1 MNKQENLLEC
11 VGIIMDGNRR
21 WAKKFGKPA
30 IFGHKKGY
38 EKLKEFVGW
47 ARDEKI
53 KHLIVYAFSAE
64 NWNRGKKEVNQ
75 LMKLLAVVVK
85 TEQES
90 LKKEG
95 IKIKFIGE
103 LTKFSPE
110 IQKNIAKIEEATED
124 EKSINLYVAISY
136 GGRAEIL
143 SAVKKVSS
151 GKKDL
156 SELSEEDLSR
166 AMWTAEMP
174 DPDLII
180 RSGGEYRLSN
190 FLPWQSVYSE
200 LYFTKTLWPALTK
213 KEFSK
218 IIKDYAKRERR
229 RGR

>member
-1 MNKQENLLEC
+1 MIEQNNLPVC

-21 WAKKFGKPA
+21 WAKKLGKPA

-38 EKLKEFVGW
+38 YKLREVIRW
-47 ARDEKI
+47 AIEIGI
-53 KHLIVYAFSAE
+53 KHLVVYAFSTE
-64 NWNRGKKEVNQ
+64 NWNRSKIEINR
-75 LMKLLAVVVK
+75 LIKLLSFILK

-90 LKKEG
+90 LKKDG

-103 LTKFSPE
+103 RTKFSSD
-110 IQKNIAKIEEATED
+110 IQNNVAKIEELTKN
-124 EKSINLYVAISY
+124 EKKINLYMAISY

-143 SAVKKVSS
+143 SAVKKIMLS
-151 GKKDL
+151 KKDPGA
-156 SELSEEDLSR
+156 LSEESLSKE
-166 AMWTAEMP
+166 MWTAGMP

-180 RSGGEYRLSN
+180 RTSGEQRLSN